1 VISRQTK
8 GQLLAFLLISLI
20 GLSYTG
26 VRYAGLGKF
35 FLDQGYLVSAEFS
48 DSGGIFKGAEVTY
61 RGVRVGK
68 VDGLELVQD
77 GVKLDLR
84 LLPGTQVPT
93 GATAVVA
100 NRSAV
105 GEQYVDLQPTREGEP
120 FLGAGAV
127 IPRAQTAIPISP
139 TELVVNLD
147 DFVTSVNLEDLS
159 VVIEELGLAFGNGG
173 GESLQ
178 KLLDDGDSL
187 TRAALDALP
196 QTKAL
201 IRDGETVLNTQR
213 DVSGQ
218 FKSYNA
224 DLAKLSETLRTSDP
238 DFRRLFAN
246 GNDSAN
252 EVTDLIRKN
261 RSDLP
266 VLIQNLVTVAQIQK
280 VRLPGLRQILVTYPN
295 VVAGG
300 FTVAPGDG
308 TSHFGLVTESAPPPC
323 RQGYEGTERRGAL
336 GPEGERTR
344 TPNLEAGCSLP
355 DGSPSSVRGA
365 QRAPRPGEG
374 GSRGTS
380 AGSAAPSFD
389 AQGSQDDEIGFGD
402 YDPKTG
408 RVITSEGERMTIG
421 STNGAERVFGKDSWQ
436 WLLLG
441 PVSR

>member
-1 VISRQTK
+1 MISRQTK
-8 GQLLAFLLISLI
+8 GQLLVFLLISLI

-26 VRYAGLGKF
+26 VRYAGLGTY

-68 VDGLELVQD
+68 VDELSLVEE
-77 GVKLDLR
+77 GVSLDLR
-84 LLPGTQVPT
+84 LEPGTKVPT

-120 FLGAGAV
+120 FLASGAK

-139 TELVVNLD
+139 AELVVNLD
-147 DFVTSVNLEDLS
+147 DLVTSVNLEDLT

-187 TRAALDALP
+187 TRAAVDALP

-201 IRDGETVLNTQR
+201 IRDGETALNTQR

-218 FKSYNA
+218 FKSYSA

-246 GNDSAN
+246 GNASAN

-266 VLIQNLVTVAQIQK
+266 VLIENLVTVAQIQK

-300 FTVAPGDG
+300 FTVVPGDG
-308 TSHFGLVTESAPPPC
+308 TSHFGLVTETAPPPC
-323 RQGYEGTERRGAL
+323 REGYEGTSQRSPFDTSR
-336 GPEGERTR
+336 R

-355 DGSPSSVRGA
+355 DGSASSVRGA
-365 QRAPRPGEG
+365 QRAPTPGEG
-374 GSRGTS
+374 RSRGTS

-389 AQGSQDDEIGFGD
+389 PQQGDEIAFGD
-402 YDPKTG
+402 YDPATG
-408 RVITSEGERMTIG
+408 RAITAGGERLSIG
-421 STNGAERVFGKDSWQ
+421 STNGAEQVFGRDSWQ
-436 WLLLG
+436 WLMLG
-441 PVSR
+441 PLTR

>member
-8 GQLLAFLLISLI
+8 GQLLAFLLISVI

-68 VDGLELVQD
+68 VAELELVEG

-84 LLPGTQVPT
+84 LEPGTKVPT
-93 GATAVVA
+93 GASAVVA

-120 FLGAGAV
+120 FLASGAM

-147 DFVTSVNLEDLS
+147 DFVTSVNLEDLT

-187 TRAALDALP
+187 TRAAVDALP

-201 IRDGETVLNTQR
+201 IRDGETALNTQR

-246 GNDSAN
+246 GSASAN

-266 VLIQNLVTVAQIQK
+266 VLIENLVTVAQIQK

-308 TSHFGLVTESAPPPC
+308 TSHFGLVTETAPPPC
-323 RQGYEGTERRGAL
+323 RQGYEGTSQRS
-336 GPEGERTR
+336 PFDTSQR

-355 DGSPSSVRGA
+355 DGSASSVRGA
-365 QRAPRPGEG
+365 ERAPRPGEG
-374 GSRGTS
+374 GSRGTA
-380 AGSAAPSFD
+380 AGSATPSLD
-389 AQGSQDDEIGFGD
+389 AALGDEIAFGD

-408 RVITSEGERMTIG
+408 RAITSDGERLTIG

-436 WLLLG
+436 WLMLG
-441 PVSR
+441 PLSR